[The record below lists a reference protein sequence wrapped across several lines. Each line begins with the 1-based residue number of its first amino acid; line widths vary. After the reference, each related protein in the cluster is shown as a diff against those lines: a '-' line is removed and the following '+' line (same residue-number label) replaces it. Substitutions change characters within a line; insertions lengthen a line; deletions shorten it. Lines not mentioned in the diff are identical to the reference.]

1 MYRNLP
7 LPFLLS
13 LWEHPSVNHK
23 VSLPVK
29 SRLLLVTL
37 FPTLPV
43 SFWSLVSGS
52 PQWQLIQAMN
62 LSLIML
68 IPSVSVLNTG
78 RGKGS
83 YEFTTTTLNNDDCN
97 CPSLW
102 ESQFLD
108 SLIRSRESPRREGSG
123 ILKEEERANFF
134 FWLCSLVL
142 VNYTTQF
149 KLWY

>member
-13 LWEHPSVNHK
+13 LWEHPSVEHK

-62 LSLIML
+62 LALIML

-83 YEFTTTTLNNDDCN
+83 YEFPQQWRLQLPLTM
-97 CPSLW
+97 
-102 ESQFLD
+102 
-108 SLIRSRESPRREGSG
+108 RESIPRQIDKKSG
-123 ILKEEERANFF
+123 VPKERGVWYSQGGGKGKLFF
-134 FWLCSLVL
+134 LAIFLSLSQLHNSV
-142 VNYTTQF
+142 
-149 KLWY
+149 